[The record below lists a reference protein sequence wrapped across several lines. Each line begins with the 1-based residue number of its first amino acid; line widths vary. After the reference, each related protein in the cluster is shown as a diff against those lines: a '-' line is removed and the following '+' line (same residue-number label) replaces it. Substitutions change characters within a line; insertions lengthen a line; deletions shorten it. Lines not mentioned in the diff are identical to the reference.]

1 MANLL
6 SGKQTILAVM
16 PGAEDRVLLKNIFA
30 GSDYRLRFLRS
41 FPRKRTASRL
51 ECVGAVLTDVQL
63 ADNSSWKDVLHEMER
78 ISNPPPLIVAS
89 RLADEAL
96 WAEVLNLGGHDV
108 LAKPFDRK
116 EVVHAVTTAC
126 IFRRKRAS
134 SFSPQAKVRWSV
146 A

>member
-6 SGKQTILAVM
+6 TGKQTVLAVM

-51 ECVGAVLTDVQL
+51 ECVGVVLTDVQL
-63 ADNSSWKDVLHEMER
+63 ADNSSWKDVLHEMDR
-78 ISNPPPLIVAS
+78 ISSPPPLIVAG
-89 RLADEAL
+89 RLADEVL

-116 EVVHAVTTAC
+116 EVLHAVSMAC
-126 IFRRKRAS
+126 SFRRKQSS
-134 SFSPQAKVRWSV
+134 SFTPPPKVNWSV